1 MDTNAHPM
9 TDENE
14 DVWAVLADAFSSLDQ
29 AEEEVRLDVKEQF
42 HFRAPQSDRF
52 PQTPLHESKQYLAF
66 EHAADE
72 LLNRRIDKPAF
83 LERVSQLSQQQR
95 QILHSLESPKVE
107 RRYAALSA
115 DENRL
120 YHEIR
125 RCFARLCEGADVMLS
140 YKTTDDPET
149 VRQGIG
155 ILAEAFVDLD
165 LAQEEVVELGQSRG

>member
-1 MDTNAHPM
+1 MEDQ
-9 TDENE
+9 NE

-29 AEEEVRLDVKEQF
+29 VEDDVRLDVKEQF

-72 LLNRRIDKPAF
+72 LFNDRIDKPTF
-83 LERVSQLSQQQR
+83 LERVGQLSQQQR
-95 QILHSLESPKVE
+95 RILHSLESPKVE
-107 RRYAALSA
+107 RRYAGLSA

-125 RCFARLCEGADVMLS
+125 RCFGRLCEGAELMLS
-140 YKTTDDPET
+140 FRTTDNPEV

-155 ILAEAFVDLD
+155 VLAEAFVDLD
-165 LAQEEVVELGQSRG
+165 LAQEEVVELGQRRG